1 VDVGA
6 KAEIYDLLF
15 EMAGRGM
22 AILAISSEIPE
33 LLAISDR
40 ILVMRSGRIQGELAG
55 DAITESGIGEMM
67 LAD

>member
-1 VDVGA
+1 
-6 KAEIYDLLF
+6 
-15 EMAGRGM
+15 M